1 MFFITILLLLKK
13 RRIGGLRHT
22 TLIPGHY
29 SRTCTLGWAVGSDPI
44 ASRMGLCSRT
54 MGGVDTLRLSGSFSR
69 SIHYFR
75 EDPDPRFR
83 TRTHQGGYRQLPAV
97 KWGASFESADDGFS
111 IRHHHAGRISAEP
124 LVAPAQVV
132 GYVLGARCAT
142 SRSGLLSRIPT
153 RGLFPDAASHIRVSF
168 GWAPAIKQDGFT
180 GFRCTDSIRRV
191 YMRV

>member
-1 MFFITILLLLKK
+1 MNKSSFLIKDASAAFAIQRLSLDIIPAHARLAERWVATPSLQEWAYVAEPWEGSIPSAFPEASAD
-13 RRIGGLRHT
+13 LRH
-22 TLIPGHY
+22 
-29 SRTCTLGWAVGSDPI
+29 
-44 ASRMGLCSRT
+44 
-54 MGGVDTLRLSGSFSR
+54 
-69 SIHYFR
+69 YFLQ
-75 EDPDPRFR
+75 DPRFR
-83 TRTHQGGYRQLPAV
+83 TRTHQSGYRQLPAV

-142 SRSGLLSRIPT
+142 SRSGLLSRTPT

-180 GFRCTDSIRRV
+180 GFRCTDSIRSVYIRV
-191 YMRV
+191 